1 MNIQTKIAL
10 RKLLDDKIRDAVL
23 TSLHQVP
30 LTDYSDYRHRLLYNV
45 KTSEYDWMEI
55 EWDVVKRILDWFG
68 KRKFNNV

>member
-30 LTDYSDYRHRLLYNV
+30 LTDYNDYRHRFLYNV
-45 KTSEYDWMEI
+45 KTKEYDWSKI
-55 EWDVVKRILDWFG
+55 EWDVMKRILDWFG
-68 KRKFNNV
+68 KRKFNSV